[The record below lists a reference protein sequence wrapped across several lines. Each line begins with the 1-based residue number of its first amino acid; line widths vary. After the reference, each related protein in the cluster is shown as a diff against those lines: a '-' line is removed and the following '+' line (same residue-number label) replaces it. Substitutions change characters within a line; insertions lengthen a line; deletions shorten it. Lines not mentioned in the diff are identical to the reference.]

1 MPYSGRQ
8 AQESIMINAIIRCA
22 GCGFE
27 GKSEEGFRSEGHDP
41 FRGQLVY
48 RCCSCSSALFVDP
61 MEALGSSRVTGVP
74 ARRRL
79 TRSPGHRCVSAFQG
93 LFFIGLVLFLLA
105 GFGPHWWAYLT
116 AAILLVAVW
125 LCAEPHEETV

>member
-1 MPYSGRQ
+1 
-8 AQESIMINAIIRCA
+8 MIEATIRCA

-27 GKSEEGFRSEGHDP
+27 GNSEEGFRSEGHDP

-48 RCCSCSSALFVDP
+48 RCCSCSRELFVDP

-79 TRSPGHRCVSAFQG
+79 TRSLGHRCVNAFQG
-93 LFFIGLVLFLLA
+93 LFCIGLVLFLLA
-105 GFGPHWWAYLT
+105 GFGPQWWAYVA
-116 AAILLVAVW
+116 AAILLAAVW
-125 LCAEPHEETV
+125 LCAEPQKETGIGSPQER

>member
-1 MPYSGRQ
+1 
-8 AQESIMINAIIRCA
+8 MINAIIRCA

-48 RCCSCSSALFVDP
+48 RCCSCSRELFVDP
-61 MEALGSSRVTGVP
+61 MEALGSSRVTGIP

-79 TRSPGHRCVSAFQG
+79 TRSLGHRCVNAFQG
-93 LFFIGLVLFLLA
+93 LFCIGLVLFLIA
-105 GFGPHWWAYLT
+105 GFGPQWWAYVA
-116 AAILLVAVW
+116 AAILLAAVW
-125 LCAEPHEETV
+125 LCSEPQKETGIGSLQTGDR